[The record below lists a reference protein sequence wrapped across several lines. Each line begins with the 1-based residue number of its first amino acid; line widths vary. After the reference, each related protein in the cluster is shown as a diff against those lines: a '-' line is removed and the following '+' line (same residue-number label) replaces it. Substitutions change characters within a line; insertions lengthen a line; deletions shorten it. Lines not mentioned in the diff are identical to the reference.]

1 MKKLLIKVITFIMIL
16 FTFTGCYTLSKT
28 YYYETK
34 PMDKFLKNYFMNIK
48 RFGRQRN

>member
-1 MKKLLIKVITFIMIL
+1 MKKLLNKLFICIITI

-34 PMDKFLKNYFMNIK
+34 PMDESLSFSEYIYMLQY
-48 RFGRQRN
+48 